1 MPRHVAVII
10 DCNGR
15 RACHWGLPG
24 SSGHEA
30 GIRPLR
36 ELVELCGKWGIK
48 VLTLLAFSSGNWSR
62 SKEEVDFLMDLLER
76 LLQSGL
82 EIMFELI
89 YPVLNRE
96 GMRISTIG
104 DSSKLPNYSG
114 KYDISRACKSI
125 AHKAKDGII
134 CLEDIDEKLIEK
146 ELSTSCTEVPCPD
159 LLIQTGGELRL
170 SNFLLWQ
177 LAYIELYFTQALW
190 PDFRKTEFV
199 EALHSFQQRK
209 RWYGSRDS

>member
-1 MPRHVAVII
+1 MMLFLRVPISVPQKLFCLFRWIIGALASATGVVPKEDHEDVNGRMGRRPDDLMKSEPLPHGLRRELMPRHVAVII

-82 EIMFELI
+82 EIMFERRHADIHDRRLI
-89 YPVLNRE
+89 KTSQV
-96 GMRISTIG
+96 
-104 DSSKLPNYSG
+104 
-114 KYDISRACKSI
+114 I
-125 AHKAKDGII
+125 ATN
-134 CLEDIDEKLIEK
+134 ID
-146 ELSTSCTEVPCPD
+146 
-159 LLIQTGGELRL
+159 
-170 SNFLLWQ
+170 
-177 LAYIELYFTQALW
+177 
-190 PDFRKTEFV
+190 
-199 EALHSFQQRK
+199 
-209 RWYGSRDS
+209 